1 MIDCS
6 EIRPLLSAFGDG
18 ELEPPEL
25 LKVARH
31 IAECADCELESA
43 DFSAVGL
50 HLRDALESAVS
61 SIPLAGFTEAV
72 EARIRQLRPSLR
84 SRFGRWIESFDERVG
99 ASLSLA
105 SAALAIAA
113 LTAIILTPYVRE
125 YSSGREVQVAA
136 RDSMRS
142 PAAAVQSPLKEAI
155 SPVEQTLAEDSR
167 AIISRL
173 ESKNP
178 AVAVWSEPRTDTTVI
193 WLPEQH
199 SGR

>member
-1 MIDCS
+1 MVDCS

-31 IAECADCELESA
+31 IAECADCERESA

-72 EARIRQLRPSLR
+72 EARIRELRPSLR
-84 SRFGRWIESFDERVG
+84 SRFRLWLESVDERAG

-105 SAALAIAA
+105 
-113 LTAIILTPYVRE
+113 
-125 YSSGREVQVAA
+125 
-136 RDSMRS
+136 
-142 PAAAVQSPLKEAI
+142 
-155 SPVEQTLAEDSR
+155 
-167 AIISRL
+167 
-173 ESKNP
+173 
-178 AVAVWSEPRTDTTVI
+178 
-193 WLPEQH
+193 
-199 SGR
+199 

>member
-142 PAAAVQSPLKEAI
+142 PAAVVQSPLKEAI
-155 SPVEQTLAEDSR
+155 SPVEETLAEDSR